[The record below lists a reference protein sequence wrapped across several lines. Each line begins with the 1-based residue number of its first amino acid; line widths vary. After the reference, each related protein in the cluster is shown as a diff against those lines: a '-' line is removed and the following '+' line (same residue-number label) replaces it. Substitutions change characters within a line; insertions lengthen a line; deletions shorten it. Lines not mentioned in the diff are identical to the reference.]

1 MSAVTPMPRRLPWAP
16 VDERREEA
24 VIPEATQLLIPTFV
38 ALCLGALV
46 GLERQVAQEER
57 EREKDFPGVR
67 TFAFTALV
75 GALAVLLT
83 RELGPWIGIAL
94 FVAFA
99 AFLVF
104 RYHYDTAKRGDPGY
118 TTEIASLCT
127 FAVGALAQSGNLLV
141 ATVVT
146 IVMVALLRS
155 KRALHRA
162 GELLEPTD
170 MEVLI
175 RFLVITGIV
184 LPLLPDQP
192 IDPFFGV
199 LRPRDVWRMVV
210 LISAVSFAGYVLMRV
225 RPQSPN
231 AVITGVLGGLVSS
244 TATAIAYARAAADLR
259 GARSYEAL
267 VVVAASTTFLRMAI
281 ELAVVNRTLLVHV
294 AAPLAILLLAGF
306 AMARLFHRPDV
317 ESKEVPSYENPLNL
331 RVALTFA
338 ALYAAVLLMVAGA
351 REVFA
356 DAGLFALSALA
367 AVAGADAPTLSL
379 ARLTADGAIPP
390 EVAARG
396 VVLVAAATTLSK
408 VGILL
413 AVSRGPFVRRV
424 IVTLLAISALGA
436 ALFVWM
442 L

>member
-1 MSAVTPMPRRLPWAP
+1 
-16 VDERREEA
+16 
-24 VIPEATQLLIPTFV
+24 
-38 ALCLGALV
+38 V

-57 EREKDFPGVR
+57 ERDKDFPGVR

-83 RELGPWIGIAL
+83 DELGPWIGIAL
-94 FVAFA
+94 FAAFA

-104 RYHYDTAKRGDPGY
+104 RYYYDTAERGDPGY

-127 FAVGALAQSGNLLV
+127 FAVGALAQSGSLLV

-162 GELLEPTD
+162 GELLEPVD

-184 LPLLPDQP
+184 LPLLPDEP

-231 AVITGVLGGLVSS
+231 PVITGILGGLVSS

-259 GARSYEAL
+259 HARPYEAL
-267 VVVAASTTFLRMAI
+267 VVIAASTTFLRMAI
-281 ELAVVNRTLLVHV
+281 ELAVVNR
-294 AAPLAILLLAGF
+294 ALLLAVAGPLAALFAVGF
-306 AMARLFHRPDV
+306 VLVWLFHRPGVDSQ
-317 ESKEVPSYENPLNL
+317 EMPRYENPLTL

-338 ALYAAVLLMVAGA
+338 ALYAAVLLLVAGA

-379 ARLTADGAIPP
+379 ARLAPP
-390 EVAARG
+390 
-396 VVLVAAATTLSK
+396 
-408 VGILL
+408 
-413 AVSRGPFVRRV
+413 RRRPG
-424 IVTLLAISALGA
+424 SS
-436 ALFVWM
+436 WP
-442 L
+442 